1 MITIGSLFSGI
12 GGYELGVMQALR
24 DKGIPCRLEWQV
36 EKDGYCRKVLAR
48 HWPNAIRYEDI
59 NTFLN
64 QQPTPVDVLLGGF
77 PCQDLSIAGNME
89 GINGKR
95 SGLFFTLWHTA
106 RYLGCKY
113 VLLENVPAVSIWG
126 GAVLNE
132 ISRSGYDAEWATFSA
147 QSVGAPHLRR
157 RWWAICVANGNNRH
171 DHHEEEALRPGRDT
185 PNLGSVSGSN
195 VAHPCREG
203 LQGTQQPKRPH
214 PKRWQEPNGLAA
226 ERGKVLWP
234 RKTGESQPRV
244 GGVSHGVPP
253 RLDRHQW
260 PAGRGDLPL
269 PHEPSRVRER
279 RAGDV
284 AKLTALGN
292 AIVPQCAYVV
302 GLRLAEKIPQGL

>member
-48 HWPNAIRYEDI
+48 HWPNAIRYQDV
-59 NTFLN
+59 NTFLD

-89 GINGKR
+89 GINASR
-95 SGLFFTLWHTA
+95 SGLFFKIWDTA
-106 RYLGCKY
+106 RHLGCKY

-132 ISRSGYDAEWATFSA
+132 VSRSGYDAEWATFSA

-157 RWWAICVANGNNRH
+157 RWWALCVANGNNRH
-171 DHHEEEALRPGRDT
+171 NHHEEEAIRTGRDT
-185 PNLGSVSGSN
+185 PNAGSVD
-195 VAHPCREG
+195 AR
-203 LQGTQQPKRPH
+203 TTARPS
-214 PKRWQEPNGLAA
+214 P
-226 ERGKVLWP
+226 
-234 RKTGESQPRV
+234 QPRV

-260 PAGRGDLPL
+260 PAGRGELPL
-269 PHEPSRVRER
+269 PHEPPRVRER
-279 RAGDV
+279 RDGDV

-292 AIVPQCAYVV
+292 SIVPQCAYVV

>member
-48 HWPNAIRYEDI
+48 HWPNAIRYEDV
-59 NTFLN
+59 NTFLD

-89 GINGKR
+89 GINASR

-132 ISRSGYDAEWATFSA
+132 VSRSGYDAEWATFSA

-157 RWWAICVANGNNRH
+157 RWWALCVANGNSEWQSQLQRGKPHIRGRIVDSGEEVRGLMANGNNRH
-171 DHHEEEALRPGRDT
+171 DHHEEEAL
-185 PNLGSVSGSN
+185 
-195 VAHPCREG
+195 
-203 LQGTQQPKRPH
+203 
-214 PKRWQEPNGLAA
+214 
-226 ERGKVLWP
+226 
-234 RKTGESQPRV
+234 
-244 GGVSHGVPP
+244 
-253 RLDRHQW
+253 
-260 PAGRGDLPL
+260 
-269 PHEPSRVRER
+269 
-279 RAGDV
+279 
-284 AKLTALGN
+284 
-292 AIVPQCAYVV
+292 
-302 GLRLAEKIPQGL
+302 